1 MKYVKIPK
9 DRIKNKTINGNQYLY
24 YRFMVKGK
32 DKTIYAKSIKELE
45 AKYNDYLNTDEEIS
59 SKTLG
64 TLFEL
69 YLAYKKKSWKVQTYN
84 SRLNFYEKHIKAS
97 NLNKMKISKINK
109 DTIILF
115 IEKLNLS
122 NSTKREK
129 LNVLTQFF
137 NWCISK
143 DYTSTNPC
151 KGVTVK
157 MQTFDTDDLNVDA
170 DIIEKILT
178 ASKDTEIEAPILLL
192 CYGCRLGEAMASN
205 VKNLGDNYIFIKESL
220 TKTTIDGKTKTF
232 LETPKTKD
240 SIRKVYLAPDDIR
253 RLKHISHSSDGYY
266 CKNING
272 WYSRNRIYNF
282 LKKYNVKPHQLR
294 KYYTTYLLMNGINI
308 YTVKSQI
315 GHSKSSPYTERTYLK
330 NSNFIEKEMLNF
342 LNK

>member
-9 DRIKNKTINGNQYLY
+9 SRVKTKVVKGNEYLY
-24 YRFMVKGK
+24 YRWMVNGK
-32 DKTIYAKSIKELE
+32 DKTIYGKTFKELE
-45 AKYNDYLNTDEEIS
+45 QKYNDYLNTTGGT
-59 SKTLG
+59 KTLDYY
-64 TLFEL
+64 FQK
-69 YLAYKKKSWKVQTYN
+69 YLKEKQSTWKVQTYN
-84 SRLNFYEKHIKAS
+84 SRYNFYKNHVNNSILS
-97 NLNKMKISKINK
+97 NKKISSISKT
-109 DTIILF
+109 DVSSF

-122 NSTKREK
+122 NSTKKEK

-157 MQTFDTDDLNVDA
+157 MTTFDTDDLNVDT

-205 VKNLGDNYIFIKESL
+205 VKNLGENYIFIKESL

-232 LETPKTKD
+232 LEPPKTKD

-253 RLKHISHSSDGYY
+253 RLKHITHSSDGYY

-282 LKKYNVKPHQLR
+282 LRKYNVKPHQLR
-294 KYYTTYLLMNGINI
+294 KYYTTYLLMNNVNI
-308 YTVKSQI
+308 YTVKRQI

>member
-9 DRIKNKTINGNQYLY
+9 SRVKTKVVKGNEYLY
-24 YRFMVKGK
+24 YRWMVNGK
-32 DKTIYAKSIKELE
+32 DKTIYGKTFKELE
-45 AKYNDYLNTDEEIS
+45 QKYNDYLNTTGGT
-59 SKTLG
+59 KTLDYY
-64 TLFEL
+64 FQK
-69 YLAYKKKSWKVQTYN
+69 YLKEKQNTWKVQTYN
-84 SRLNFYEKHIKAS
+84 SRYNFYKNHINNSILS
-97 NLNKMKISKINK
+97 NKKISSLSKTDISS
-109 DTIILF
+109 F

-122 NSTKREK
+122 NSTKKEK

-143 DYTSTNPC
+143 DYVAVNPC

-157 MQTFDTDDLNVDA
+157 MQTFDTDDLNVDT
-170 DIIEKILT
+170 DIIEKILI

-232 LETPKTKD
+232 LEPPKTKD
-240 SIRKVYLAPDDIR
+240 SIRKVYLALDDIR

-294 KYYTTYLLMNGINI
+294 KYYTTYLLMNNVNI